1 MVAYCSGR
9 TSARSPTGVAGRE
22 HVRPFDPKSFPYG
35 DGVYGLQRDAVLTFD
50 EWGQCLLQ
58 RDELEYDSIF
68 DDRVSAT
75 PSSPTGCVG
84 GPLSGD
90 FWADGASVQDCS
102 EDCYQRVSAFVR
114 RHFPNWSGG
123 NEMDFD
129 DVRLEILSAVE
140 EHIDNEAELMA
151 AENVMDQVL
160 RRMVVAKELRSVHRD
175 DCEMLSSAGATRSA
189 GATPDSDPLP
199 RWRSAR
205 DLQTVMY
212 CLWRR
217 RAYIRSGRL
226 FAKKRKWHDALRD
239 IGKVKAQEMYMTCEI
254 LGKGAGL
261 KEALSN
267 PEVPERVKR
276 AMKHLLLC
284 MSSVVGSNAHRTTLR
299 HINSSYRLLFGPP
312 LLFTTPNFADVCS
325 PLLNLMYRGEPVGSW
340 RVLEEHAP
348 AMPSTEEM
356 LRRVARDPV
365 SQALFFD
372 LMVELF
378 LEHVLGV
385 DMQQRHADGVA
396 SSGGLGL
403 FGCVLAFF
411 GPVET
416 QGRGGLHPHMHVW
429 VLNPID
435 ANLLDKL
442 RSGDCDA
449 ELIEKLQ
456 RWRDSVLEKVATLQF
471 DIVEEFGRQLGFV
484 GADQLPSVPFSE
496 RQQKNSRTA
505 EEYGV
510 CEDEEDDLPIKPA
523 PASAPKVL
531 SSEYGPER
539 WAFDKPQGPRRMR
552 PHVPQAPPELD
563 PHQVGRDFRESRQA
577 PLTGAHL
584 SLQPDYRRK
593 PPYRTLSDGSCRV
606 WMREDVRA
614 ESRVWATRFARR
626 CFVRSH
632 IHKCMNT
639 CYKHRG
645 GGEDGDLVRVCR
657 FNFHHEYHTV
667 AHARRTPPRQ
677 CSRDSSCPLRRSD
690 ARLATE
696 PERPVHPDHCPPP
709 ARAGEVHRF
718 LRQGKA
724 LVLPKDGVA
733 DGSRDYTPHVNE
745 SEKYSAMGRVKV
757 LRYNPNVSSS
767 NPAGQVAVRCNWD
780 VQCFDRVHVVT
791 CRFKPVPVRG
801 GGVYIDQEDDG
812 GFMWQAAE
820 EGYGDPERP
829 ATAEHWDEEDGPS
842 AEAAQD
848 RDDEWEEPGE
858 VCSEEDVVDA
868 VLLAVE
874 RMFRDAANSAHY
886 SADYI
891 TKANP
896 TVRDT
901 IPEQAIGIERLNA
914 QRADAEA
921 SLGSIAGGQADA
933 IDREVEDGRLT
944 LIRLETSSNRAAL
957 KKLSEMMFQFLCGHE
972 CYMSHLTWTVFC
984 KVLVRLAY
992 KASRRAQL
1000 RARVSAR
1007 ARRVAGRALLAGRR
1021 GRRGCRWRGGGG
1033 S

>member
-1 MVAYCSGR
+1 MEHGLSEGTPGAHGQDAVEERSEWNVAIADADMQMDHDKQYKYVELALRRWELRRAKILEGEARVRESDPEKLGAYVSTGGREQLNLDALFLQQACRKLDVGRMERDLQHAQEALDR
-9 TSARSPTGVAGRE
+9 TSPVPGSRGEDASAKWSRTVRGAPRLEVPTASQAVSMFD
-22 HVRPFDPKSFPYG
+22 PSFWTSFDPKSFPYG

-68 DDRVSAT
+68 DNRASAT

-84 GPLSGD
+84 GPLPGD

-102 EDCYQRVSAFVR
+102 EDCYQRVSVFVR
-114 RHFPNWSGG
+114 KYFPNWSGG
-123 NEMDFD
+123 NEMDFN
-129 DVRLEILSAVE
+129 DVLLEILNAVE
-140 EHIDNEAELMA
+140 EHIDSEAELVA
-151 AENVMDQVL
+151 ANNVMGQVL
-160 RRMVVAKELRSVHRD
+160 RRMVVAQELRSVHRD
-175 DCEMLSSAGATRSA
+175 GCDMLSSSGTTRSA

-239 IGKVKAQEMYMTCEI
+239 IGKLKAQEMYMTCEI
-254 LGKGAGL
+254 LGKGAGM

-312 LLFTTPNFADVCS
+312 LVFTTPNFADVCS

-372 LMVELF
+372 LMVKLF

-429 VLNPID
+429 VLNPVD

-456 RWRDSVLEKVATLQF
+456 RWRDAVLEKVATIQF
-471 DIVEEFGRQLGFV
+471 DSVEEFGRQLGLV

-496 RQQKNSRTA
+496 RQHKNSRTA

-531 SSEYGPER
+531 SSEYGPL
-539 WAFDKPQGPRRMR
+539 KG
-552 PHVPQAPPELD
+552 
-563 PHQVGRDFRESRQA
+563 G
-577 PLTGAHL
+577 L
-584 SLQPDYRRK
+584 SI
-593 PPYRTLSDGSCRV
+593 S
-606 WMREDVRA
+606 
-614 ESRVWATRFARR
+614 
-626 CFVRSH
+626 
-632 IHKCMNT
+632 
-639 CYKHRG
+639 
-645 GGEDGDLVRVCR
+645 
-657 FNFHHEYHTV
+657 
-667 AHARRTPPRQ
+667 
-677 CSRDSSCPLRRSD
+677 
-690 ARLATE
+690 
-696 PERPVHPDHCPPP
+696 
-709 ARAGEVHRF
+709 
-718 LRQGKA
+718 
-724 LVLPKDGVA
+724 
-733 DGSRDYTPHVNE
+733 
-745 SEKYSAMGRVKV
+745 
-757 LRYNPNVSSS
+757 
-767 NPAGQVAVRCNWD
+767 
-780 VQCFDRVHVVT
+780 
-791 CRFKPVPVRG
+791 
-801 GGVYIDQEDDG
+801 
-812 GFMWQAAE
+812 
-820 EGYGDPERP
+820 
-829 ATAEHWDEEDGPS
+829 
-842 AEAAQD
+842 
-848 RDDEWEEPGE
+848 
-858 VCSEEDVVDA
+858 
-868 VLLAVE
+868 
-874 RMFRDAANSAHY
+874 
-886 SADYI
+886 
-891 TKANP
+891 
-896 TVRDT
+896 
-901 IPEQAIGIERLNA
+901 
-914 QRADAEA
+914 
-921 SLGSIAGGQADA
+921 
-933 IDREVEDGRLT
+933 
-944 LIRLETSSNRAAL
+944 
-957 KKLSEMMFQFLCGHE
+957 
-972 CYMSHLTWTVFC
+972 
-984 KVLVRLAY
+984 
-992 KASRRAQL
+992 
-1000 RARVSAR
+1000 
-1007 ARRVAGRALLAGRR
+1007 RR
-1021 GRRGCRWRGGGG
+1021 GRGGCAHMCLRRLPSSTHTRLVGI
-1033 S
+1033 SVRVARRR